1 MVYKNVVE
9 NYMVIASLV
18 KESLILLRRA
28 MYNFIEKIAKISTYI
43 ILVFLKKKKKLG
55 GAIAPFGQTMPQLY
69 LHLKMTCQV
78 AIETPRNHL
87 WVQDSLN
94 KH

>member
-18 KESLILLRRA
+18 KESLILLRRT

-43 ILVFLKKKKKLG
+43 ILVFFKKKK
-55 GAIAPFGQTMPQLY
+55 
-69 LHLKMTCQV
+69 
-78 AIETPRNHL
+78 N
-87 WVQDSLN
+87 
-94 KH
+94 

>member
-43 ILVFLKKKKKLG
+43 ILVFLKKKKIRRGHCPLWSNY
-55 GAIAPFGQTMPQLY
+55 ASIVL
-69 LHLKMTCQV
+69 
-78 AIETPRNHL
+78 TPENDL
-87 WVQDSLN
+87 SSCN
-94 KH
+94 